1 MQKTKAKFCD
11 RSYVSWNLDCVV
23 PNDVHEIMQKMAEL
37 KKGAKELYTN
47 LYLDNKKIV
56 GWIEKGTLLYWTN
69 EIHFCLFH
77 KREEYIQVYFLSKD
91 LISFEIFLTEK
102 FAGVQESFVFDLIYF
117 EKAIKAQ
124 QLRDVFKRAGVQH
137 HIKMMRMMRV
147 NKSGSPA
154 KVGML
159 DFADVEDSN
168 EIWEILHNFDPVDA
182 QIPDLDEIETAA
194 ANKDIIVS
202 RADGKIAAFFWTEH
216 QGKTAF
222 FRYWI
227 TRPEYRDAGTHGYF
241 VYNQT
246 LKREASAQR
255 MILWVREDNANV
267 IKIHQLKGF
276 RFDGL
281 VDDVFFKKGRG
292 ADD

>member
-1 MQKTKAKFCD
+1 MHKEKEKFCD
-11 RSYVSWNLDCVV
+11 ISNGDLDLYFVV
-23 PNDVHEIMQKMAEL
+23 PNDVHEIMQRMTEL

-47 LYLDNKKIV
+47 LYLDNKKID
-56 GWIEKGTLLYWTN
+56 GWIAKGTLHYCMN
-69 EIHFCLFH
+69 ENLFCLFH
-77 KREEYIQVYFLSKD
+77 EREGYVQVYFLSKD
-91 LISFEIFLTEK
+91 LTVLEAFLKK
-102 FAGVQESFVFDLIYF
+102 FDGLQDSFVFDLIYP
-117 EKAIKAQ
+117 EKGTKSQ
-124 QLRDVFKRAGVQH
+124 KLKDVFNRAGFQH

-168 EIWEILHNFDPVDA
+168 EIWEILHNFDSVDA

-216 QGKTAF
+216 RGKTAF

>member
-1 MQKTKAKFCD
+1 MKKKEVLCEND
-11 RSYVSWNLDCVV
+11 GNLIQGARV
-23 PNDVHEIMQKMAEL
+23 PNDALEIMRIVTGL
-37 KKGAKELYTN
+37 KKDAKEIYTN
-47 LYLDNKKIV
+47 LYLSNSRISELI
-56 GWIEKGTLLYWTN
+56 GKGTVCYLTDAQN
-69 EIHFCLFH
+69 IFLFH
-77 KREEYIQVYFLSKD
+77 KREQYFQVYFFSNGINALETFIKEKLSKMKECFVFN
-91 LISFEIFLTEK
+91 LVGSEVEHKNQRIKEIFKRQGISFHVRLK
-102 FAGVQESFVFDLIYF
+102 
-117 EKAIKAQ
+117 
-124 QLRDVFKRAGVQH
+124 
-137 HIKMMRMMRV
+137 RMMRV
-147 NKSGSPA
+147 NQMGDIPKALKS
-154 KVGML
+154 
-159 DFADVEDSN
+159 DFANIEDAK
-168 EIWEILHNFDPVDA
+168 EVWDILHNFDQIEA

-194 ANKDIIVS
+194 SNKDIIVS

-246 LKREASAQR
+246 LKREAAARR

-267 IKIHQLKGF
+267 IKIHQLNGF